1 MYLSATLTGYIARRF
16 ALAVLAMVL
25 VMAAVIFLVDTVE
38 LLRRASSK
46 PDATFAI
53 VIGMSLLKLPNMI
66 EQSLGFAVLFGGMF
80 CLVKLTRHHELVVVR
95 AAGVSVWQ
103 FLLPAVAVAFTIGVV
118 KVTLLNYVSALLLA
132 EYELKENEI
141 IRGQSS
147 LLAVSSSGLWLR
159 QANEAG
165 DHAVIHATAVD
176 PDDLSLKDVVIF
188 RFRGEDQF
196 LDRIDAESAKLGD
209 GNWLLEDAWLTGPTR
224 PGEKI
229 ASVKVPTNLTID
241 QIKDSFASPET
252 ITFWQ
257 LPRFIKVLDATG
269 LSSVPHR
276 LHFSALLAD
285 PLLLIAMVLIAAAFS
300 LRHTRRG
307 GTIFLVVIGVL
318 SAFALYMLTNVIHA
332 LGLGGNLPVI
342 LAGWTPASVSLAL
355 GAALLMHLEDG

>member
-1 MYLSATLTGYIARRF
+1 MYLSATLTGYVARQF
-16 ALAVLAMVL
+16 ASAVLAMVL
-25 VMAAVIFLVDTVE
+25 IMAAVIFLVDSVE

-80 CLVKLTRHHELVVVR
+80 CLVKLTRHQELVVVR

-103 FLLPAVAVAFTIGVV
+103 FLLPAVAVAFTIGAV
-118 KVTLLNYVSALLLA
+118 KVTLLNPISALLLA

-141 IRGQSS
+141 IRGQPS

-159 QANEAG
+159 QANDAG

-176 PDDLSLKDVVIF
+176 PDDLSLKDVIIF
-188 RFRGEDQF
+188 QFRGEDQF
-196 LDRIDAESAKLGD
+196 LGRIDAESARLED
-209 GNWLLEDAWLTGPTR
+209 GYWLLEDAWLTGPTR
-224 PGEKI
+224 PGEKV
-229 ASVKVPTNLTID
+229 AAVKVPTNLTID

-285 PLLLIAMVLIAAAFS
+285 PLLLVAMVLFAAVFS
-300 LRHTRRG
+300 LRSTRSG
-307 GTIFLVVIGVL
+307 GTITLVVFGVL
-318 SAFALYMLTNVIHA
+318 SAFALYLLTNVIQA

-342 LAGWTPASVSLAL
+342 LAGWTPACVSLAL
-355 GAALLMHLEDG
+355 STTLLMHFEDG